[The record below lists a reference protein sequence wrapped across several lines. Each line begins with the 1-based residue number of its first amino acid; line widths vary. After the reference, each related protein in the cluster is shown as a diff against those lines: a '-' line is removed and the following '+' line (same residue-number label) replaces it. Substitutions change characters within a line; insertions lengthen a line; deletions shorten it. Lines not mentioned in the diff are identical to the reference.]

1 MVPIRQ
7 KAVIVTKTGA
17 TFALAN
23 VPKPGPGQIL
33 VKVVAAAQNPS
44 DCQFHVHFWGGSSM
58 KLTISF
64 REITRTVPQGQP
76 VRWHFGK

>member
-44 DCQFHVHFWGGSSM
+44 DCQFYVHF
-58 KLTISF
+58 
-64 REITRTVPQGQP
+64 
-76 VRWHFGK
+76 